1 MIHVQAA
8 ATVPEMSP
16 QPRIAA
22 AAAAAEGR
30 RSLIAVKDLLAG
42 RAGAGPCEVEIGC
55 GNGHFL
61 SSYAASR
68 PGTLLIGIDIKA
80 KRCRRAREKAE
91 KRGLANVQILHGT
104 AEGFLHDLPPC
115 SVDAFHI
122 YFPDPWP
129 KSRHRKR
136 RFFTMETL
144 ATMHSR
150 LRGDGRVYFGT
161 DFFDY
166 YLQAKVLLALHGGF
180 RISDGPAPEPV
191 LTSIY
196 GQRFVEER
204 KTIRIFS
211 AVRLPS
217 PDDQGKKDEHQGK
230 VDGDIQGNEHN

>member
-1 MIHVQAA
+1 
-8 ATVPEMSP
+8 MSP
-16 QPRIAA
+16 RPRTT
-22 AAAAAEGR
+22 AAEVTAG
-30 RSLIAVKDLLAG
+30 RSLPVTALPDLLAG
-42 RAGAGPCEVEIGC
+42 RTGPGGCEVEIGC

-61 SSYAASR
+61 ASYAAGR

-80 KRCRRAREKAE
+80 KRCRRAREKVE

-144 ATMHSR
+144 RVMHAR
-150 LRGDGRVYFGT
+150 LRDGGRLYFGT

-166 YLQAKVLLALHGGF
+166 YLQAKVLLALYGGF
-180 RISDGPAPEPV
+180 VISEGPAPEAV

-196 GQRFVEER
+196 GQRFVGER

-217 PDDQGKKDEHQGK
+217 PDDQGEDDEHQGK
-230 VDGDIQGNEHN
+230 IDGDIQADEHN